1 MLRVDSELGREDED
15 IVILLVWGSITSRN
29 VYSLNN

>member
-1 MLRVDSELGREDED
+1 MLRVDSELGRKDED